1 MALVGTEV
9 VEGGGHVASVPES
22 DGVDD
27 EPQGAEL
34 VLLALAVG
42 LAQFAAVAVEDLAG
56 QCVAGLA
63 PVDLGEDAPAVGLVI
78 EVGPAL
84 GFVSPAAK

>member
-27 EPQGAEL
+27 EPEGAEL

-42 LAQFAAVAVEDLAG
+42 LAQLTAVAVEDLAG
-56 QCVAGLA
+56 QRVAGLA
-63 PVDLGEDAPAVGLVI
+63 PVELGERR
-78 EVGPAL
+78 
-84 GFVSPAAK
+84 

>member
-1 MALVGTEV
+1 MSTEV
-9 VEGGGHVASVPES
+9 VEGGGDVASVPES

-42 LAQFAAVAVEDLAG
+42 LAQFAAVALEGLAG
-56 QCVAGLA
+56 
-63 PVDLGEDAPAVGLVI
+63 
-78 EVGPAL
+78 
-84 GFVSPAAK
+84 

>member
-22 DGVDD
+22 DGVDG
-27 EPQGAEL
+27 EPEGAEL

-56 QCVAGLA
+56 QRVAGLA
-63 PVDLGEDAPAVGLVI
+63 PVAARWRRCDDGRPRALAEVHNDATR
-78 EVGPAL
+78 
-84 GFVSPAAK
+84 KR